1 MDQHMNKVMEY
12 ADGDVPADAYPIPAH
27 DKHARA
33 IMLICMKQ
41 PQQDAYTPRFK
52 TAIAMWRGLL
62 AAHTKKSLSNRS
74 ASLQNLAEVRQLPR
88 EGVELYINRVMVLRE
103 RVMDVGIKIDENLLL
118 EYILAGLHSDYNFVK
133 IMISHGGAGGIGFDL
148 DTATA
153 ILLDAE
159 TKICKPVGSV
169 SFVSSSNAG
178 RRHDGRGG
186 DQRGHYA
193 SGSSS
198 SGHQRGHHSSGSSS
212 SGNRDLTQSGFKPS
226 SGLYC
231 YGCKEPGHMFRECP
245 NKHKWNDAT
254 RQRFSMALKQKS
266 SDDKSSA
273 PKPPGFACMV
283 AASFAPGLDPP
294 RDPKTWLI
302 DSACTSHLAYGEEVV
317 DNYVPVT
324 RPTFMSTADTSSR
337 GLEIKGYGDVTIVT
351 IVNGAP
357 RSVKLVNV
365 HVAPTLRA
373 NLISSKLFN
382 KVGATLIAAPERAN
396 FVFRGSVIVHTTD
409 QSHGLWA
416 VTNLHSS
423 DNRGM
428 AMALTDSNVSSG
440 KASAGELLHRRM
452 GHANYDGLIKLA
464 KSGRVS
470 NLGCTAADLLAA
482 KEKGPCVTCLETKL
496 KRLPYRVSSS
506 RAPAPAYL
514 VHADLCGPFPVVAYC
529 SGKYISTITDDFSRL
544 CHVDILKSKSDAPAA
559 VMKCLNNW
567 MTYTGNKVKAFRSD
581 GGTEY
586 MGDLLPYFSD
596 KGIEKQMKTR
606 SSPQTN
612 GRAEIRNRTL
622 LGGVRANLADS
633 GLPSELW
640 GEAARASNYTRN
652 RAYSSVL
659 SDTPY
664 RLFAGEE
671 PNLSKIR
678 VFRSPT
684 WVYGFPKNKLAPC
697 AIKGVF
703 VGYEPGTPAYRIYHP
718 ESGKITVEREVR
730 IIEGDR
736 AATSIPYRG
745 LFEEEDGERCFV
757 CHSPDSAYPSVMR
770 LCDGCKPAPPAA
782 KTTRSGKPYGGQ
794 LRGAVSFIA
803 KNDPDPISL
812 KEAQSREDWPLWE
825 EAIHEEYASL
835 VEKLT
840 WNKARIP
847 SGQRLLPVKWVFKRK
862 YDKHGNLE
870 RYKARLVVQGF
881 RQIPGI
887 DFAEVFAPVSKY
899 TTLRCLI
906 AFAADHDLEIHQID
920 VCNAFLNGRLKEN
933 IWIEQPPLFH
943 DGDSSMGCH
952 LLMALYGL
960 RQAPKVWCEEIL
972 SSLTNLGFVPSVAD
986 PCLFIRPAKSR
997 SDYVYLL
1004 LYVDDMLVIGR
1015 TSSVREVVGQV
1026 TKVYECRDLGCA
1038 KQFLGM
1044 AITRDRGSRTILL
1057 TQAELTKQLLLKF
1070 NLSECRTRDVPLS
1083 VGEILRKDSD
1093 NLLGTSQFAELV
1105 GSLLYLSNCTRPDIT
1120 YAVNKLSRY
1129 MSCSTPKHMQ
1139 AALSVLRYLSGT
1151 AGLGLLYGPSA
1162 DGSKP
1167 VKGYGDADYAGC
1179 VDTRRFT
1186 TGFVV
1191 TYNGTAVS
1199 WKSTTQ
1205 QTVSRST
1212 TEAEYQASGAV
1223 IGEAQ
1228 WMIQLFPE
1236 LGIPLRP
1243 MLIYSDSQGAL
1254 AVLKNPGG
1262 SSRSKH
1268 IDVLHHVARKRV
1280 MRKDVL
1286 MEYIPTARM
1295 VADILT
1301 KALPKDEP
1309 LAPPSGYDE
1318 GMQGGEGMI
1327 ALARQ
1332 HAAMHEVAM
1341 RQADAMRADA
1351 RRNHAATE
1359 TRLSGLETALGGLGS
1374 GYGRMNAEVIRLGL
1388 GLTAMEERTAG
1399 HEALVREDTKARQVQ
1414 YSRDLASRA
1423 SKDELGA
1430 HAAAQQRDTAALR
1443 NEIRQAAGMGPTGN
1457 VRAAIIAERRETRCN
1472 RMFKVII
1479 PQRVTDRPLELADK
1493 LHTWLIRP
1501 ELLGKPPPAAGP
1513 LVFEDAWVLRPKGG
1527 ETSSQEGT
1535 KAAFVVASPLL
1546 ARWVHSRLAAVSAA
1560 GVSISVERT
1569 SAQQQAWLPLK
1580 ALFAQAMQ
1588 EGRKDARSHCQCPQ
1602 I

>member
-1 MDQHMNKVMEY
+1 MNKVMEY
-12 ADGDVPADAYPIPAH
+12 ADGDGPADAYPIPAH

-52 TAIAMWRGLL
+52 TAITMWRSLL

-118 EYILAGLHSDYNFVK
+118 EYILARLHSDYNFLK
-133 IMISHGGAGGIGFDL
+133 IMISHGGADGIGFDL

-169 SFVSSSNAG
+169 SF
-178 RRHDGRGG
+178 
-186 DQRGHYA
+186 
-193 SGSSS
+193 
-198 SGHQRGHHSSGSSS
+198 
-212 SGNRDLTQSGFKPS
+212 SGFKPS

-245 NKHKWNDAT
+245 NNHKWNDAT
-254 RQRFSMALKQKS
+254 RQRFSMALKHKS

-357 RSVKLVNV
+357 R
-365 HVAPTLRA
+365 
-373 NLISSKLFN
+373 LFN

-416 VTNLHSS
+416 VTNLHLS

-428 AMALTDSNVSSG
+428 VMALTDSNVSSG

-506 RAPAPAYL
+506 RAAAPAYL
-514 VHADLCGPFPVVAYC
+514 VHADLCGPFPVVAHC
-529 SGKYISTITDDFSRL
+529 SGKYISTITADFSRL

-596 KGIEKQMKTR
+596 KGIEKQMTTR

-622 LGGVRANLADS
+622 LGGVHANLADS

-652 RAYSSVL
+652 RAYSVL

-664 RLFAGEE
+664 RLFTGEE

-678 VFRSPT
+678 VFGSPT

-757 CHSPDSAYPSVMR
+757 CHSPDSAYPSVML
-770 LCDGCKPAPPAA
+770 LCDGCKPDGTPCGNGYHLSCLKPALDSVPEGEWLCPGCTENEDDRMPDLVNASDDDGDDDDSPQKQSSGGQAAA
-782 KTTRSGKPYGGQ
+782 KTTRSGKSYGGQ
-794 LRGAVSFIA
+794 LSGVVSFIA

-862 YDKHGNLE
+862 YDEHGNLE

-920 VCNAFLNGRLKEN
+920 VRNAFLNGRLKEN

-960 RQAPKVWCEEIL
+960 RQAPKVWYEEIL

-997 SDYVYLL
+997 FDYVYLL
-1004 LYVDDMLVIGR
+1004 LCVDDMLVIGR
-1015 TSSVREVVGQV
+1015 TGSVREVVGQV

-1129 MSCSTPKHMQ
+1129 MSCSTPQHMQ
-1139 AALSVLRYLSGT
+1139 AALSVPRYLSGT

-1167 VKGYGDADYAGC
+1167 VKGYDDADYAGC
-1179 VDTRRFT
+1179 VDTRRST

-1254 AVLKNPGG
+1254 AMLKNPGG

-1268 IDVLHHVARKRV
+1268 IDVLHHVARERV

-1301 KALPKDEP
+1301 KALPTVKFEWCRKH
-1309 LAPPSGYDE
+1309 
-1318 GMQGGEGMI
+1318 MGMI
-1327 ALARQ
+1327 
-1332 HAAMHEVAM
+1332 
-1341 RQADAMRADA
+1341 
-1351 RRNHAATE
+1351 
-1359 TRLSGLETALGGLGS
+1359 
-1374 GYGRMNAEVIRLGL
+1374 
-1388 GLTAMEERTAG
+1388 
-1399 HEALVREDTKARQVQ
+1399 
-1414 YSRDLASRA
+1414 
-1423 SKDELGA
+1423 
-1430 HAAAQQRDTAALR
+1430 
-1443 NEIRQAAGMGPTGN
+1443 
-1457 VRAAIIAERRETRCN
+1457 
-1472 RMFKVII
+1472 
-1479 PQRVTDRPLELADK
+1479 
-1493 LHTWLIRP
+1493 
-1501 ELLGKPPPAAGP
+1501 
-1513 LVFEDAWVLRPKGG
+1513 
-1527 ETSSQEGT
+1527 
-1535 KAAFVVASPLL
+1535 
-1546 ARWVHSRLAAVSAA
+1546 
-1560 GVSISVERT
+1560 
-1569 SAQQQAWLPLK
+1569 
-1580 ALFAQAMQ
+1580 
-1588 EGRKDARSHCQCPQ
+1588 
-1602 I
+1602 

>member
-1 MDQHMNKVMEY
+1 MDQYMNKVMEY
-12 ADGDVPADAYPIPAH
+12 ADGDGPADAYPIPAH

-88 EGVELYINRVMVLRE
+88 EGVELYINRVMVFRE

-159 TKICKPVGSV
+159 TKISKPVGSV
-169 SFVSSSNAG
+169 SFVSPSNVG
-178 RRHDGRGG
+178 RRHDDRGG
-186 DQRGHYA
+186 NQRGHYA

-245 NKHKWNDAT
+245 NKHKWYDAT
-254 RQRFSMALKQKS
+254 RQRFSMALKHKS

-273 PKPPGFACMV
+273 PKPPVFACMV
-283 AASFAPGLDPP
+283 AAFFAPGLNPP

-302 DSACTSHLAYGEEVV
+302 ESACTSHLAYDEEVV
-317 DNYVPVT
+317 DNYMPVT

-337 GLEIKGYGDVTIVT
+337 GLGIKGYGDVTIVT

-428 AMALTDSNVSSG
+428 AMALTDSNVSNG

-470 NLGCTAADLLAA
+470 NLGCTAADLVAV

-506 RAPAPAYL
+506 RAAAPAYL
-514 VHADLCGPFPVVAYC
+514 VHADLCGPFPVVAHC

-544 CHVDILKSKSDAPAA
+544 CHVDILKSKSDASAA

-586 MGDLLPYFSD
+586 IGDLLPCFSD
-596 KGIEKQMKTR
+596 KGIEKQMTTR

-612 GRAEIRNRTL
+612 GRAEIRNRML

-659 SDTPY
+659 GDTPY
-664 RLFAGEE
+664 CLFTGEE
-671 PNLSKIR
+671 PDLSKIR
-678 VFRSPT
+678 VFGPPT
-684 WVYGFPKNKLAPC
+684 WVYGFPKNKLAPR

-703 VGYEPGTPAYRIYHP
+703 VGFEPGTPAYRIDHP

-745 LFEEEDGERCFV
+745 LFEEEDGVRCFV
-757 CHSPDSAYPSVMR
+757 CHSPDSAYPSVML
-770 LCDGCKPAPPAA
+770 LCDGCKPDGAPCGNAYHLSCLKPALDSAA
-782 KTTRSGKPYGGQ
+782 KTTRSGKSYGGQ
-794 LRGAVSFIA
+794 LSGAVSVIA

-825 EAIHEEYASL
+825 EVIHEEHASL

-840 WNKARIP
+840 WNKARIL

-862 YDKHGNLE
+862 YDERGNLE
-870 RYKARLVVQGF
+870 RYKARLAVQGF

-920 VCNAFLNGRLKEN
+920 VRNAFLNGRLKEN

-960 RQAPKVWCEEIL
+960 CQAPKVWYEEIL

-1015 TSSVREVVGQV
+1015 TSSVRKFVRQV
-1026 TKVYECRDLGCA
+1026 TKAYECRDLGCA

-1044 AITRDRGSRTILL
+1044 AIMRDRGSRTILL

-1105 GSLLYLSNCTRPDIT
+1105 GSLLYLSNCTRPGIT

-1129 MSCSTPKHMQ
+1129 TSCSTPQHMQ
-1139 AALSVLRYLSGT
+1139 AALGVLRYLSGT
-1151 AGLGLLYGPSA
+1151 AGLDLLYGRSA

-1179 VDTRRFT
+1179 VDTRRST

-1228 WMIQLFPE
+1228 WMIFPE

-1268 IDVLHHVARKRV
+1268 IDVLHHVARERV
-1280 MRKDVL
+1280 MRQDVL
-1286 MEYIPTARM
+1286 MAYIPTNRM

-1301 KALPKDEP
+1301 KALPKVKFEWCRKH
-1309 LAPPSGYDE
+1309 
-1318 GMQGGEGMI
+1318 MGMI
-1327 ALARQ
+1327 
-1332 HAAMHEVAM
+1332 
-1341 RQADAMRADA
+1341 
-1351 RRNHAATE
+1351 
-1359 TRLSGLETALGGLGS
+1359 
-1374 GYGRMNAEVIRLGL
+1374 
-1388 GLTAMEERTAG
+1388 
-1399 HEALVREDTKARQVQ
+1399 
-1414 YSRDLASRA
+1414 
-1423 SKDELGA
+1423 
-1430 HAAAQQRDTAALR
+1430 
-1443 NEIRQAAGMGPTGN
+1443 
-1457 VRAAIIAERRETRCN
+1457 
-1472 RMFKVII
+1472 
-1479 PQRVTDRPLELADK
+1479 
-1493 LHTWLIRP
+1493 
-1501 ELLGKPPPAAGP
+1501 
-1513 LVFEDAWVLRPKGG
+1513 
-1527 ETSSQEGT
+1527 
-1535 KAAFVVASPLL
+1535 
-1546 ARWVHSRLAAVSAA
+1546 
-1560 GVSISVERT
+1560 
-1569 SAQQQAWLPLK
+1569 
-1580 ALFAQAMQ
+1580 
-1588 EGRKDARSHCQCPQ
+1588 
-1602 I
+1602 

>member
-1 MDQHMNKVMEY
+1 
-12 ADGDVPADAYPIPAH
+12 
-27 DKHARA
+27 
-33 IMLICMKQ
+33 
-41 PQQDAYTPRFK
+41 
-52 TAIAMWRGLL
+52 
-62 AAHTKKSLSNRS
+62 
-74 ASLQNLAEVRQLPR
+74 
-88 EGVELYINRVMVLRE
+88 
-103 RVMDVGIKIDENLLL
+103 
-118 EYILAGLHSDYNFVK
+118 
-133 IMISHGGAGGIGFDL
+133 
-148 DTATA
+148 
-153 ILLDAE
+153 
-159 TKICKPVGSV
+159 
-169 SFVSSSNAG
+169 
-178 RRHDGRGG
+178 
-186 DQRGHYA
+186 
-193 SGSSS
+193 
-198 SGHQRGHHSSGSSS
+198 
-212 SGNRDLTQSGFKPS
+212 
-226 SGLYC
+226 
-231 YGCKEPGHMFRECP
+231 
-245 NKHKWNDAT
+245 
-254 RQRFSMALKQKS
+254 
-266 SDDKSSA
+266 
-273 PKPPGFACMV
+273 
-283 AASFAPGLDPP
+283 
-294 RDPKTWLI
+294 
-302 DSACTSHLAYGEEVV
+302 
-317 DNYVPVT
+317 
-324 RPTFMSTADTSSR
+324 
-337 GLEIKGYGDVTIVT
+337 
-351 IVNGAP
+351 
-357 RSVKLVNV
+357 
-365 HVAPTLRA
+365 VAPTLRA

-428 AMALTDSNVSSG
+428 AMALTDRNVSSG

-452 GHANYDGLIKLA
+452 GHANYDGLIKLT

-482 KEKGPCVTCLETKL
+482 KVKGPCFGLT
-496 KRLPYRVSSS
+496 R
-506 RAPAPAYL
+506 
-514 VHADLCGPFPVVAYC
+514 
-529 SGKYISTITDDFSRL
+529 
-544 CHVDILKSKSDAPAA
+544 
-559 VMKCLNNW
+559 
-567 MTYTGNKVKAFRSD
+567 
-581 GGTEY
+581 TEY

-596 KGIEKQMKTR
+596 KGIEKQMTTR
-606 SSPQTN
+606 SSPHTN

-659 SDTPY
+659 NDTPY
-664 RLFAGEE
+664 RLFTGEE

-678 VFRSPT
+678 VFGSPT
-684 WVYGFPKNKLAPC
+684 WVYGFPKNKLAPL

-703 VGYEPGTPAYRIYHP
+703 VGYEPGTPVYRIYHP

-757 CHSPDSAYPSVMR
+757 CHSPDSAYPSVML
-770 LCDGCKPAPPAA
+770 LCDGCKPDGTPCGNGYHLSCLKPALDSVPEGDWLCPGCTENEDDCMPDLVNASDDDSDDDDPPQKQSSGGQAVVQQPAASSSPSPSPPSSPPSPAPPVQPVPSPPGSSPPSPMHALAPQAA
-782 KTTRSGKPYGGQ
+782 KTTRSGKSYGSQ
-794 LRGAVSFIA
+794 LSGVMSFIA

-862 YDKHGNLE
+862 YDEHGNLE
-870 RYKARLVVQGF
+870 RYKARLASQ
-881 RQIPGI
+881 
-887 DFAEVFAPVSKY
+887 
-899 TTLRCLI
+899 
-906 AFAADHDLEIHQID
+906 
-920 VCNAFLNGRLKEN
+920 
-933 IWIEQPPLFH
+933 
-943 DGDSSMGCH
+943 
-952 LLMALYGL
+952 
-960 RQAPKVWCEEIL
+960 VWYEEIL

-1015 TSSVREVVGQV
+1015 TGSVREVVGQV

-1129 MSCSTPKHMQ
+1129 MSCSTPQHMQ

-1179 VDTRRFT
+1179 VDTRRST

-1212 TEAEYQASGAV
+1212 TEAEYQASDAV

-1268 IDVLHHVARKRV
+1268 IDVLHHVARERV

-1301 KALPKDEP
+1301 KALPKVKFEWCRKH
-1309 LAPPSGYDE
+1309 
-1318 GMQGGEGMI
+1318 MGMI
-1327 ALARQ
+1327 
-1332 HAAMHEVAM
+1332 
-1341 RQADAMRADA
+1341 
-1351 RRNHAATE
+1351 
-1359 TRLSGLETALGGLGS
+1359 
-1374 GYGRMNAEVIRLGL
+1374 
-1388 GLTAMEERTAG
+1388 
-1399 HEALVREDTKARQVQ
+1399 
-1414 YSRDLASRA
+1414 
-1423 SKDELGA
+1423 
-1430 HAAAQQRDTAALR
+1430 
-1443 NEIRQAAGMGPTGN
+1443 
-1457 VRAAIIAERRETRCN
+1457 
-1472 RMFKVII
+1472 
-1479 PQRVTDRPLELADK
+1479 
-1493 LHTWLIRP
+1493 
-1501 ELLGKPPPAAGP
+1501 
-1513 LVFEDAWVLRPKGG
+1513 
-1527 ETSSQEGT
+1527 
-1535 KAAFVVASPLL
+1535 
-1546 ARWVHSRLAAVSAA
+1546 
-1560 GVSISVERT
+1560 
-1569 SAQQQAWLPLK
+1569 
-1580 ALFAQAMQ
+1580 
-1588 EGRKDARSHCQCPQ
+1588 
-1602 I
+1602 

>member
-1 MDQHMNKVMEY
+1 MAAGPRALLDVRPLIPIRSLGPYTANLCAWQGETHESQFDVATDVPYMNKVMEY
-12 ADGDVPADAYPIPAH
+12 ADGDGPADAYPIPAH
-27 DKHARA
+27 DKHARV
-33 IMLICMKQ
+33 ITLIYMKQ

-88 EGVELYINRVMVLRE
+88 EGVELYINRVMVLRV

-159 TKICKPVGSV
+159 TKISKPVGSV
-169 SFVSSSNAG
+169 SFVSSSNF
-178 RRHDGRGG
+178 
-186 DQRGHYA
+186 
-193 SGSSS
+193 
-198 SGHQRGHHSSGSSS
+198 
-212 SGNRDLTQSGFKPS
+212 GFKPS

-254 RQRFSMALKQKS
+254 RQRFSMALKHKS

-337 GLEIKGYGDVTIVT
+337 GLEIKGYGDLTIVT
-351 IVNGAP
+351 IVNEAP

-373 NLISSKLFN
+373 NPISSKLFN
-382 KVGATLIAAPERAN
+382 KVGATLIAAPECAN
-396 FVFRGSVIVHTTD
+396 FAFRSSVIVHTTD

-416 VTNLHSS
+416 VTNLH
-423 DNRGM
+423 
-428 AMALTDSNVSSG
+428 
-440 KASAGELLHRRM
+440 
-452 GHANYDGLIKLA
+452 
-464 KSGRVS
+464 
-470 NLGCTAADLLAA
+470 
-482 KEKGPCVTCLETKL
+482 
-496 KRLPYRVSSS
+496 
-506 RAPAPAYL
+506 
-514 VHADLCGPFPVVAYC
+514 

-567 MTYTGNKVKAFRSD
+567 MTYTGNKVKAFRSA
-581 GGTEY
+581 
-586 MGDLLPYFSD
+586 L
-596 KGIEKQMKTR
+596 Q
-606 SSPQTN
+606 
-612 GRAEIRNRTL
+612 A
-622 LGGVRANLADS
+622 
-633 GLPSELW
+633 W
-640 GEAARASNYTRN
+640 GEATRACNYMRN

-659 SDTPY
+659 GDTPY
-664 RLFAGEE
+664 RLFTGEE
-671 PNLSKIR
+671 PDLSKIR
-678 VFRSPT
+678 VFGSLT
-684 WVYGFPKNKLAPC
+684 WVYGFPKNKLAPR

-703 VGYEPGTPAYRIYHP
+703 VDYEPGTPAYRIYHP
-718 ESGKITVEREVR
+718 ESGKITVKREVR

-736 AATSIPYRG
+736 AATSISYRG
-745 LFEEEDGERCFV
+745 FFEEEDGERCLV
-757 CHSPDSAYPSVMR
+757 CHSPDSAYPSVML
-770 LCDGCKPAPPAA
+770 LCDGCKPDGTPCSNAYHLSCKPALDSVPEGDWFCPGCTKNEDNRMPDLVNASDSDSDDDDPAQKQSSGGQAVVQQPAASSSPSPSPPSSPPSPAPPVQPVPSPPGSSPPSPMHALAPQAA
-782 KTTRSGKPYGGQ
+782 KTTRSGKSYGSQ
-794 LRGAVSFIA
+794 LSGVVSFIA

-825 EAIHEEYASL
+825 EAIHEEYASH

-862 YDKHGNLE
+862 YDERGNLE

-920 VCNAFLNGRLKEN
+920 VRNAFLNGRLKEN

-943 DGDSSMGCH
+943 DGDS
-952 LLMALYGL
+952 
-960 RQAPKVWCEEIL
+960 APKVWYEEIL
-972 SSLTNLGFVPSVAD
+972 SSLTNLGFVTSVAD

-1026 TKVYECRDLGCA
+1026 TKAYECRDLGCA

-1070 NLSECRTRDVPLS
+1070 NLSECRTRDVPS
-1083 VGEILRKDSD
+1083 
-1093 NLLGTSQFAELV
+1093 T
-1105 GSLLYLSNCTRPDIT
+1105 PDIT
-1120 YAVNKLSRY
+1120 YAVSKLSSQGLRR
-1129 MSCSTPKHMQ
+1129 CR
-1139 AALSVLRYLSGT
+1139 LSWLRRH
-1151 AGLGLLYGPSA
+1151 
-1162 DGSKP
+1162 
-1167 VKGYGDADYAGC
+1167 
-1179 VDTRRFT
+1179 RRST

-1212 TEAEYQASGAV
+1212 TEAEYQACGAV

-1254 AVLKNPGG
+1254 VVLKNLGG

-1268 IDVLHHVARKRV
+1268 IDVLHHVARERV

-1286 MEYIPTARM
+1286 MEYFSTSSLTSGTARM

-1301 KALPKDEP
+1301 KALPKVKFEWCRKH
-1309 LAPPSGYDE
+1309 
-1318 GMQGGEGMI
+1318 MGMI
-1327 ALARQ
+1327 
-1332 HAAMHEVAM
+1332 
-1341 RQADAMRADA
+1341 
-1351 RRNHAATE
+1351 
-1359 TRLSGLETALGGLGS
+1359 
-1374 GYGRMNAEVIRLGL
+1374 
-1388 GLTAMEERTAG
+1388 
-1399 HEALVREDTKARQVQ
+1399 
-1414 YSRDLASRA
+1414 
-1423 SKDELGA
+1423 
-1430 HAAAQQRDTAALR
+1430 
-1443 NEIRQAAGMGPTGN
+1443 
-1457 VRAAIIAERRETRCN
+1457 
-1472 RMFKVII
+1472 
-1479 PQRVTDRPLELADK
+1479 
-1493 LHTWLIRP
+1493 
-1501 ELLGKPPPAAGP
+1501 
-1513 LVFEDAWVLRPKGG
+1513 
-1527 ETSSQEGT
+1527 
-1535 KAAFVVASPLL
+1535 
-1546 ARWVHSRLAAVSAA
+1546 
-1560 GVSISVERT
+1560 
-1569 SAQQQAWLPLK
+1569 
-1580 ALFAQAMQ
+1580 
-1588 EGRKDARSHCQCPQ
+1588 
-1602 I
+1602 

>member
-1 MDQHMNKVMEY
+1 MDQYMNKVMEY
-12 ADGDVPADAYPIPAH
+12 ADGDRPYDAYPIPAH

-88 EGVELYINRVMVLRE
+88 EGVKLYINRVMVLRE

-133 IMISHGGAGGIGFDL
+133 IMISHGGAGDIGFDL

-159 TKICKPVGSV
+159 TKISKPVGSV

-178 RRHDGRGG
+178 RRHDDHGG
-186 DQRGHYA
+186 NQRGHYA

-231 YGCKEPGHMFRECP
+231 YGCNEPGHMFRECP

-254 RQRFSMALKQKS
+254 RQRFSMALKHKL
-266 SDDKSSA
+266 SDDKSST
-273 PKPPGFACMV
+273 PKPPGFACM
-283 AASFAPGLDPP
+283 
-294 RDPKTWLI
+294 
-302 DSACTSHLAYGEEVV
+302 EVV

-337 GLEIKGYGDVTIVT
+337 GLEIKGYRNVTIVT

-423 DNRGM
+423 DNCGM

-470 NLGCTAADLLAA
+470 NLGCTAADLVAA

-506 RAPAPAYL
+506 RAAAPAYL
-514 VHADLCGPFPVVAYC
+514 VHADLCGPFPVVAHC

-559 VMKCLNNW
+559 VMN
-567 MTYTGNKVKAFRSD
+567 
-581 GGTEY
+581 
-586 MGDLLPYFSD
+586 
-596 KGIEKQMKTR
+596 
-606 SSPQTN
+606 
-612 GRAEIRNRTL
+612 
-622 LGGVRANLADS
+622 
-633 GLPSELW
+633 
-640 GEAARASNYTRN
+640 NYTRN
-652 RAYSSVL
+652 RDYSSVL
-659 SDTPY
+659 GDTPY
-664 RLFAGEE
+664 RLFTGEE
-671 PNLSKIR
+671 PDLSKIR
-678 VFRSPT
+678 VFGSPT
-684 WVYGFPKNKLAPC
+684 WVYGFPKNKLAPL

-703 VGYEPGTPAYRIYHP
+703 VGYEPGTPVYRIYHP

-757 CHSPDSAYPSVMR
+757 CHSPDSAYPSVVL
-770 LCDGCKPAPPAA
+770 LCDGCKPDGTPCGNGYHLSCLKPALDSVPEGDWLCPGCTENEDDCMPDLVNASDDDSDDDDPPQKQSSGGQAVVQQPAASSSPSPSPPSSPPPPAPPAEPVQSPPGSSPPSPMHALAPQAA
-782 KTTRSGKPYGGQ
+782 KTTRSGKSYGGQ
-794 LRGAVSFIA
+794 LSGVVSFIA

-840 WNKARIP
+840 WNKAHIP

-862 YDKHGNLE
+862 YDQRGNLE

-920 VCNAFLNGRLKEN
+920 VRNAFLSGRLKEN

-960 RQAPKVWCEEIL
+960 RQALKVWYEETL

-986 PCLFIRPAKSR
+986 PCLIIRPAKSR
-997 SDYVYLL
+997 SDYVYQL

-1026 TKVYECRDLGCA
+1026 TKAYECCDLGCA

-1105 GSLLYLSNCTRPDIT
+1105 GLLLYQSNCTRPDIT

-1129 MSCSTPKHMQ
+1129 MSCSTPQHMQ
-1139 AALSVLRYLSGT
+1139 AALGVLRYLSGT

-1162 DGSKP
+1162 NGSKP
-1167 VKGYGDADYAGC
+1167 VKGYGDANYAGC
-1179 VDTRRFT
+1179 VDTRRST
-1186 TGFVV
+1186 TAFVV

-1262 SSRSKH
+1262 SSRPKH
-1268 IDVLHHVARKRV
+1268 IDVRHNVARERV
-1280 MRKDVL
+1280 MRQDVL
-1286 MEYIPTARM
+1286 IAYISTNRM

-1301 KALPKDEP
+1301 KALPKVKFEWCRKH
-1309 LAPPSGYDE
+1309 
-1318 GMQGGEGMI
+1318 MGMI
-1327 ALARQ
+1327 
-1332 HAAMHEVAM
+1332 
-1341 RQADAMRADA
+1341 
-1351 RRNHAATE
+1351 
-1359 TRLSGLETALGGLGS
+1359 
-1374 GYGRMNAEVIRLGL
+1374 
-1388 GLTAMEERTAG
+1388 
-1399 HEALVREDTKARQVQ
+1399 
-1414 YSRDLASRA
+1414 
-1423 SKDELGA
+1423 
-1430 HAAAQQRDTAALR
+1430 
-1443 NEIRQAAGMGPTGN
+1443 
-1457 VRAAIIAERRETRCN
+1457 
-1472 RMFKVII
+1472 
-1479 PQRVTDRPLELADK
+1479 
-1493 LHTWLIRP
+1493 
-1501 ELLGKPPPAAGP
+1501 
-1513 LVFEDAWVLRPKGG
+1513 
-1527 ETSSQEGT
+1527 
-1535 KAAFVVASPLL
+1535 
-1546 ARWVHSRLAAVSAA
+1546 
-1560 GVSISVERT
+1560 
-1569 SAQQQAWLPLK
+1569 
-1580 ALFAQAMQ
+1580 
-1588 EGRKDARSHCQCPQ
+1588 
-1602 I
+1602 

>member
-1 MDQHMNKVMEY
+1 MDQYMNKVMEY
-12 ADGDVPADAYPIPAH
+12 ADGDGPANAYPIPAH

-52 TAIAMWRGLL
+52 TALAMWRGLL

-159 TKICKPVGSV
+159 TKISKPVGSV
-169 SFVSSSNAG
+169 SFVSSSNAS
-178 RRHDGRGG
+178 RRHDDRGG
-186 DQRGHYA
+186 NQRGHYA

-212 SGNRDLTQSGFKPS
+212 FGNRDLTQSGFKPS

-254 RQRFSMALKQKS
+254 CQRFSMALKHKS

-337 GLEIKGYGDVTIVT
+337 GLEIKGYGDLTIVT

-357 RSVKLVNV
+357 RSIKLINV

-382 KVGATLIAAPERAN
+382 KVGATLIAAPECAN

-440 KASAGELLHRRM
+440 NASAGELLHRRM

-464 KSGRVS
+464 KCGRVS
-470 NLGCTAADLLAA
+470 NLSCTAADLVAA

-506 RAPAPAYL
+506 RAAAPAYL
-514 VHADLCGPFPVVAYC
+514 VHADLCGPFPVVAHC
-529 SGKYISTITDDFSRL
+529 SGKYIFTITDDFSRL

-586 MGDLLPYFSD
+586 MGDLLPYFFD
-596 KGIEKQMKTR
+596 KGIEKQMTTR

-622 LGGVRANLADS
+622 LGGVCANLADS

-640 GEAARASNYTRN
+640 GEAARACNYTRN

-659 SDTPY
+659 GDTPY
-664 RLFAGEE
+664 RLFTGEE
-671 PNLSKIR
+671 PDLSKIR
-678 VFRSPT
+678 VFGSPT
-684 WVYGFPKNKLAPC
+684 WVYGFPKNKLAPR

-730 IIEGDR
+730 IIE
-736 AATSIPYRG
+736 
-745 LFEEEDGERCFV
+745 
-757 CHSPDSAYPSVMR
+757 
-770 LCDGCKPAPPAA
+770 A
-782 KTTRSGKPYGGQ
+782 KTTRSGKSYGSQ
-794 LRGAVSFIA
+794 LSGVMSFIA

-825 EAIHEEYASL
+825 EAIHEEYTSL

-840 WNKARIP
+840 WNKARIS

-862 YDKHGNLE
+862 YDERGSLE

-920 VCNAFLNGRLKEN
+920 VRNEFLNGRLKEK

-943 DGDSSMGCH
+943 D
-952 LLMALYGL
+952 
-960 RQAPKVWCEEIL
+960 APKVWYEEIL
-972 SSLTNLGFVPSVAD
+972 SSLTNLGFPSVAD

-1015 TSSVREVVGQV
+1015 TSSVRKVVGQV
-1026 TKVYECRDLGCA
+1026 TKAYECRDLGCA

-1093 NLLGTSQFAELV
+1093 NLLDTSQFAELV
-1105 GSLLYLSNCTRPDIT
+1105 GSLLYLSNCTRLDIT
-1120 YAVNKLSRY
+1120 YAVNMLSRY
-1129 MSCSTPKHMQ
+1129 MSCSTSQHMQ
-1139 AALSVLRYLSGT
+1139 AALSVLRYLSRT
-1151 AGLGLLYGPSA
+1151 AGLSLLYGPSA

-1167 VKGYGDADYAGC
+1167 VKGYGDADYVDC
-1179 VDTRRFT
+1179 VDTRRST

-1268 IDVLHHVARKRV
+1268 IDVLHHVARERV
-1280 MRKDVL
+1280 MRQDVL
-1286 MEYIPTARM
+1286 MAYIPTNRM

-1301 KALPKDEP
+1301 KALPKVKFEWCRKH
-1309 LAPPSGYDE
+1309 
-1318 GMQGGEGMI
+1318 MGMI
-1327 ALARQ
+1327 
-1332 HAAMHEVAM
+1332 
-1341 RQADAMRADA
+1341 
-1351 RRNHAATE
+1351 
-1359 TRLSGLETALGGLGS
+1359 
-1374 GYGRMNAEVIRLGL
+1374 
-1388 GLTAMEERTAG
+1388 
-1399 HEALVREDTKARQVQ
+1399 
-1414 YSRDLASRA
+1414 
-1423 SKDELGA
+1423 
-1430 HAAAQQRDTAALR
+1430 
-1443 NEIRQAAGMGPTGN
+1443 
-1457 VRAAIIAERRETRCN
+1457 
-1472 RMFKVII
+1472 
-1479 PQRVTDRPLELADK
+1479 
-1493 LHTWLIRP
+1493 
-1501 ELLGKPPPAAGP
+1501 
-1513 LVFEDAWVLRPKGG
+1513 
-1527 ETSSQEGT
+1527 
-1535 KAAFVVASPLL
+1535 
-1546 ARWVHSRLAAVSAA
+1546 
-1560 GVSISVERT
+1560 
-1569 SAQQQAWLPLK
+1569 
-1580 ALFAQAMQ
+1580 
-1588 EGRKDARSHCQCPQ
+1588 
-1602 I
+1602 

>member
-1 MDQHMNKVMEY
+1 MLAEAEQYPEGEASGVWRSKSGTAALLDTLTTLVARRLTSVVAPSGKLPAISQYAQIEKLGSDNLRQWSAQLLLHFTMDQHMNKVMEY
-12 ADGDVPADAYPIPAH
+12 ADGDGPADAYPIPAH

-118 EYILAGLHSDYNFVK
+118 EYILAGLHSDCNFVK

-254 RQRFSMALKQKS
+254 RQRFSMALKHKS

-324 RPTFMSTADTSSR
+324 RPTFMSTADSSSR

-357 RSVKLVNV
+357 
-365 HVAPTLRA
+365 
-373 NLISSKLFN
+373 
-382 KVGATLIAAPERAN
+382 
-396 FVFRGSVIVHTTD
+396 RGSVIVHTTD

-506 RAPAPAYL
+506 RAAAPAYL
-514 VHADLCGPFPVVAYC
+514 VHADLCGPFPVVAHC

-596 KGIEKQMKTR
+596 KGIEKQMTTR

-659 SDTPY
+659 NDTPY
-664 RLFAGEE
+664 RLFTGEE

-678 VFRSPT
+678 VFGSPT

-718 ESGKITVEREVR
+718 ESGKVTVEREVR

-757 CHSPDSAYPSVMR
+757 CHSPDSAYPSVML
-770 LCDGCKPAPPAA
+770 LCDGCKPDGTPCGNGYHLSCLKPALDSVPEGDWLCPGCTENEDDRMPDLVNASDDDGDDDDPPQKQSSGGQAEDDRMPDLVNASDDDGDDDDPPQKQSSPVQSPPGSSPPSPMHALAPQAA
-782 KTTRSGKPYGGQ
+782 KTTRSGKSYGGQ
-794 LRGAVSFIA
+794 LSGVVSFIA

-847 SGQRLLPVKWVFKRK
+847 SSQRLLPVKWVFKRK
-862 YDKHGNLE
+862 YDEHGDLE

-920 VCNAFLNGRLKEN
+920 VRNAFLNGRLKEN

-960 RQAPKVWCEEIL
+960 RQAPKVWYEEIL

-1015 TSSVREVVGQV
+1015 TGSVREVVGQV

-1129 MSCSTPKHMQ
+1129 MSCSTPQHMQ

-1151 AGLGLLYGPSA
+1151 AGLGLLYGPSP

-1179 VDTRRFT
+1179 VDTRRST

-1205 QTVSRST
+1205 LT
-1212 TEAEYQASGAV
+1212 
-1223 IGEAQ
+1223 

-1268 IDVLHHVARKRV
+1268 IDVLHHVARERV

-1301 KALPKDEP
+1301 KALPKVKFEWCRKH
-1309 LAPPSGYDE
+1309 
-1318 GMQGGEGMI
+1318 MGMI
-1327 ALARQ
+1327 
-1332 HAAMHEVAM
+1332 
-1341 RQADAMRADA
+1341 
-1351 RRNHAATE
+1351 
-1359 TRLSGLETALGGLGS
+1359 
-1374 GYGRMNAEVIRLGL
+1374 
-1388 GLTAMEERTAG
+1388 
-1399 HEALVREDTKARQVQ
+1399 
-1414 YSRDLASRA
+1414 
-1423 SKDELGA
+1423 
-1430 HAAAQQRDTAALR
+1430 
-1443 NEIRQAAGMGPTGN
+1443 
-1457 VRAAIIAERRETRCN
+1457 
-1472 RMFKVII
+1472 
-1479 PQRVTDRPLELADK
+1479 
-1493 LHTWLIRP
+1493 
-1501 ELLGKPPPAAGP
+1501 
-1513 LVFEDAWVLRPKGG
+1513 
-1527 ETSSQEGT
+1527 
-1535 KAAFVVASPLL
+1535 
-1546 ARWVHSRLAAVSAA
+1546 
-1560 GVSISVERT
+1560 
-1569 SAQQQAWLPLK
+1569 
-1580 ALFAQAMQ
+1580 
-1588 EGRKDARSHCQCPQ
+1588 
-1602 I
+1602 

>member
-1 MDQHMNKVMEY
+1 MDQYMNKVMEY
-12 ADGDVPADAYPIPAH
+12 ADGDGPADAYPIPAH

-52 TAIAMWRGLL
+52 TAIAMWRGLF

-159 TKICKPVGSV
+159 TKISKPVGSV

-178 RRHDGRGG
+178 RRHDDRGG
-186 DQRGHYA
+186 NQRGHYA

-198 SGHQRGHHSSGSSS
+198 SGHQRGHLSSGSSS

-254 RQRFSMALKQKS
+254 RQRFSMALKHKS

-294 RDPKTWLI
+294 RDSKTWLI

-324 RPTFMSTADTSSR
+324 RPTFISTADTSSR

-428 AMALTDSNVSSG
+428 ATALTDSNVSSG

-470 NLGCTAADLLAA
+470 NLGCTAADLVAA

-506 RAPAPAYL
+506 RAAAPAYL
-514 VHADLCGPFPVVAYC
+514 VHADLCGPFPVVAHC

-567 MTYTGNKVKAFRSD
+567 MTNTGNKVKAFRSD

-586 MGDLLPYFSD
+586 MGDLLPYFFD
-596 KGIEKQMKTR
+596 KGIEKQMTTR

-622 LGGVRANLADS
+622 LGGVRSNLADS

-659 SDTPY
+659 GDTPY
-664 RLFAGEE
+664 RLFTGEE
-671 PNLSKIR
+671 PDLSKIR
-678 VFRSPT
+678 VFGSPT
-684 WVYGFPKNKLAPC
+684 WVYGFPKNKLAPR

-757 CHSPDSAYPSVMR
+757 SHSPDSAYPSVM
-770 LCDGCKPAPPAA
+770 LLWDGCKPDGTPCGNAYHLSCLKPALDSVPEGDWLCPGCTENEDDRMPDLVNASDDDSDDDDPPQKQSSGGQAAA
-782 KTTRSGKPYGGQ
+782 KTTRSGKSYGGQ
-794 LRGAVSFIA
+794 LSGVVSFIA

-840 WNKARIP
+840 WKKARIP

-862 YDKHGNLE
+862 YDERGNLE
-870 RYKARLVVQGF
+870 RFKARLVVQAF
-881 RQIPGI
+881 RQILGI

-906 AFAADHDLEIHQID
+906 AFAADHDLDIHQIN
-920 VCNAFLNGRLKEN
+920 VHNAFLNGRLKEN

-943 DGDSSMGCH
+943 DGDSSLGCH

-960 RQAPKVWCEEIL
+960 RQAPKVWYEEIL

-986 PCLFIRPAKSR
+986 PCLFIRPVKSR

-1026 TKVYECRDLGCA
+1026 TKAYECRDLGCA

-1070 NLSECRTRDVPLS
+1070 NLP
-1083 VGEILRKDSD
+1083 
-1093 NLLGTSQFAELV
+1093 N
-1105 GSLLYLSNCTRPDIT
+1105 IT

-1129 MSCSTPKHMQ
+1129 MSCSTPQYMQ
-1139 AALSVLRYLSGT
+1139 AALGVLRYLSGT

-1162 DGSKP
+1162 NGSKP

-1179 VDTRRFT
+1179 VDTRRST

-1236 LGIPLRP
+1236 LRIPLCP
-1243 MLIYSDSQGAL
+1243 MLIYSNSQGAL
-1254 AVLKNPGG
+1254 AVLKNPRG

-1268 IDVLHHVARKRV
+1268 IDVLHHVARERV
-1280 MRKDVL
+1280 MCQDVL
-1286 MEYIPTARM
+1286 MAYIPTNRM

-1301 KALPKDEP
+1301 KALPKVKFEWCRKH
-1309 LAPPSGYDE
+1309 
-1318 GMQGGEGMI
+1318 MGMI
-1327 ALARQ
+1327 
-1332 HAAMHEVAM
+1332 
-1341 RQADAMRADA
+1341 
-1351 RRNHAATE
+1351 
-1359 TRLSGLETALGGLGS
+1359 
-1374 GYGRMNAEVIRLGL
+1374 
-1388 GLTAMEERTAG
+1388 
-1399 HEALVREDTKARQVQ
+1399 
-1414 YSRDLASRA
+1414 
-1423 SKDELGA
+1423 
-1430 HAAAQQRDTAALR
+1430 
-1443 NEIRQAAGMGPTGN
+1443 
-1457 VRAAIIAERRETRCN
+1457 
-1472 RMFKVII
+1472 
-1479 PQRVTDRPLELADK
+1479 
-1493 LHTWLIRP
+1493 
-1501 ELLGKPPPAAGP
+1501 
-1513 LVFEDAWVLRPKGG
+1513 
-1527 ETSSQEGT
+1527 
-1535 KAAFVVASPLL
+1535 
-1546 ARWVHSRLAAVSAA
+1546 
-1560 GVSISVERT
+1560 
-1569 SAQQQAWLPLK
+1569 
-1580 ALFAQAMQ
+1580 
-1588 EGRKDARSHCQCPQ
+1588 
-1602 I
+1602 